1 VYVGRDP
8 VTNAPRQV
16 SRVIRAGPPTKTGRP
31 PKKVTD
37 LVHELEVEAGEG
49 KLGGTA
55 AMVGL
60 LLDRYLEHLARKG
73 HSPKTLDTYRRYI
86 ASTIRPALGTHPVR
100 KLTAWDLDA
109 LYATMTAAGKATAT
123 VRQHHAIMSGALG
136 QAVKWGWCPM
146 NVATMAS
153 PPVARPGRIIPPTA
167 KEVRAI
173 VELAEERNPDLAAM
187 IMLAA
192 LTGARR
198 GELCALRWSDI
209 DLTGAGSVRISRSM
223 LDLPN
228 RVEEKATKSHQERTL
243 ALGEAGL
250 ALVQLRRDAVVER
263 ARLGEVELA
272 ADGYVFSERPDGTTP
287 CRPDK
292 VTGFFSRVRDELGL
306 THVHLHS
313 LRHFM
318 ATQLAARGDVSAR
331 TLAGR
336 LGHADASVSLKVYSH
351 FFPAADAEAADHV
364 GRILATGE

>member
-1 VYVGRDP
+1 
-8 VTNAPRQV
+8 
-16 SRVIRAGPPTKTGRP
+16 
-31 PKKVTD
+31 
-37 LVHELEVEAGEG
+37 
-49 KLGGTA
+49 
-55 AMVGL
+55 MVGL

-86 ASTIRPALGTHPVR
+86 ASTIRPALGSRPVR
-100 KLTAWDLDA
+100 KVTAWDLDA
-109 LYATMTAAGKATAT
+109 LYATMIDAGKATAT
-123 VRQHHAIMSGALG
+123 IRQHHAIISGALG
-136 QAVKWGWCPM
+136 QAVKWGWCPT

-173 VELAEERNPDLAAM
+173 VELAEDRNPDLAAM

-243 ALGEAGL
+243 ALSEAGL
-250 ALVQLRRDAVVER
+250 ALVQLRRDAMLER
-263 ARLGEVELA
+263 ARLADVELA
-272 ADGYVFSERPDGTTP
+272 PDGYVFSERPDGSTP

-292 VTGFFSRVRDELGL
+292 VTGFFSRARDELGL

-318 ATQLAARGDVSAR
+318 ATQLADRGDVSAR

-351 FFPAADAEAADHV
+351 FFPAADADAADHM
-364 GRILATGE
+364 GRILAPTGE